1 MGDFFKKII
10 LQGYLCQKNII
21 YITTSGEEE
30 HAHSVS
36 RQEAFYTEKK
46 YHAYTFLKKNNF

>member
-21 YITTSGEEE
+21 YITTAGEE